1 MHGAALAHGLRR
13 PHTVTSVL
21 SLSKTQVLLAKWPVY
36 DYAVLKP
43 HPMLATHRKRQ
54 CAVAHPEV
62 GDEAGGVAVAHDDL
76 VDVHRRDVQPRPR
89 QQIARVPHLGQT
101 NTMVALE

>member
-1 MHGAALAHGLRR
+1 MAAAH
-13 PHTVTSVL
+13 SYISAL
-21 SLSKTQVLLAKWPVY
+21 SQQNPSPPGKVACMRLWSPPNASKAGDTPK
-36 DYAVLKP
+36 
-43 HPMLATHRKRQ
+43 MTT
-54 CAVAHPEV
+54 CAFAHPEV

-76 VDVHRRDVQPRPR
+76 VDVHSRDVQPRPR